1 MNNRNPHRLFLT
13 SRSSIKCSI
22 KKPWPQ
28 TSPNHLDID
37 QGLTTF
43 LVRNLHGGYD
53 DDKSLQKNT
62 VSLPQELKE
71 EDFFHEKAMEK
82 ARYPSLLGYE
92 ARHLA

>member
-1 MNNRNPHRLFLT
+1 
-13 SRSSIKCSI
+13 
-22 KKPWPQ
+22 
-28 TSPNHLDID
+28 
-37 QGLTTF
+37 

-92 ARHLA
+92 AKHLA